1 MHVTFTV
8 FYFQKNITFG
18 NMDRIYF
25 IQLSK
30 IHQIHINNSLIYQ
43 QYKLKKT
50 SYVIYIKKTHR
61 LVMYNT
67 PIHPR

>member
-1 MHVTFTV
+1 
-8 FYFQKNITFG
+8 
-18 NMDRIYF
+18 MDRIYF

-61 LVMYNT
+61 LVMYNR
-67 PIHPR
+67 PIHR

>member
-30 IHQIHINNSLIYQ
+30 ILQIHINNSLTYQ
-43 QYKLKKT
+43 QYKLKK
-50 SYVIYIKKTHR
+50 HR
-61 LVMYNT
+61 T
-67 PIHPR
+67 

>member
-1 MHVTFTV
+1 
-8 FYFQKNITFG
+8 
-18 NMDRIYF
+18 MDRIYF

-50 SYVIYIKKTHR
+50 SYVICFKKTHR
-61 LVMYNT
+61 LVMYNR